1 MIIYFHGVSV
11 KATFQTPSE
20 KMRKTQSDNLAR
32 LLSDA
37 AYCKQKPA
45 ARAALCGVSPLPA
58 SSGKTNRHR
67 LNRGGNRQANATL
80 HQVVVVRLRWC
91 GQTKDYAGWR
101 MEKGRSESEIMQ
113 CLKPFIVREAFH
125 TVLIMLKLYSFVI

>member
-45 ARAALCGVSPLPA
+45 ASAALSSASPLPA
-58 SSGKTNRHR
+58 SSGKTNRNR

-80 HQVVVVRLRWC
+80 HRVVVVRLRWHE
-91 GQTKDYAGWR
+91 QAKAYSVRR
-101 MEKGRSESEIMQ
+101 MEEGRSKSEIIR
-113 CLKPFIVREAFH
+113 CLKCFIARVVFH
-125 TVLIMLKLYSFVI
+125 TLLGIPAICTSAV